1 MLSYNELKTGTV
13 FKWEGQPYRVLEYEF
28 LRMQATKPVAKVK
41 MKNLLTGQVVSR
53 NFHSKETFEEVE
65 VDRQDLT
72 FLYSHRD
79 EFWFCEKG
87 NPKNR
92 FKLTAEQ
99 IGEQAQFMKPNSDV
113 AALKIEDQIMG
124 IEVPIKMDLKVKE
137 APPGF
142 RGDTAQGGNK
152 LVTLETGAQISV
164 PLFINAGDIIRVN
177 TQLGTYVERVE
188 KTKEH

>member
-1 MLSYNELKTGTV
+1 MLSYNELKPKTV
-13 FKWEGQPYRVLEYEF
+13 FKWEGQIYEVLEYDF
-28 LRMQATKPVAKVK
+28 LRMQATKPVAKVR
-41 MKNLLTGQVVSR
+41 MKNLLTGQVVSQ

-65 VDRQDLT
+65 VDRQNLT

-92 FKLTAEQ
+92 FQLAKEQ

-113 AALKIEDQIMG
+113 AALKIEDKIMG

-164 PLFINAGDIIRVN
+164 PLFINVGDIVRVN

-188 KTKEH
+188 KAKE

>member
-1 MLSYNELKTGTV
+1 MLNYNELKPGTV
-13 FKWEGQPYRVLEYEF
+13 FKWEGQIYKVLEYEF

-41 MKNLLTGQVVSR
+41 MKNLLTGQVVSQ
-53 NFHSKETFEEVE
+53 NFHPKETFEEVE
-65 VDRQDLT
+65 VERQNLT
-72 FLYSHRD
+72 YLYNHRN
-79 EFWFCEKG
+79 EYWFCEPG

-92 FKLTAEQ
+92 FKLTGEQ
-99 IGEQAQFMKPNSDV
+99 IGEQAQFMKSNSDV
-113 AALKIEDQIMG
+113 AALKIEDKIMG
-124 IEVPIKMDLKVKE
+124 IEIPIKVDLKVKD

-188 KTKEH
+188 KAKE